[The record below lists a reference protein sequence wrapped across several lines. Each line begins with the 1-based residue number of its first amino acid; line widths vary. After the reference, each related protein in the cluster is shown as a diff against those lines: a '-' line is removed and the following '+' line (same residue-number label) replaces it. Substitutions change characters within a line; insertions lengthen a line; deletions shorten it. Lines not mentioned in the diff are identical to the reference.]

1 MATEQIPTDLIA
13 DDAVNTDQ
21 IANNA
26 SISTSGNITTTGSGT
41 LTVAGASTL
50 TGGIANAGT
59 ITAGTIGGGVA
70 MASSG
75 LTVRN
80 ITQVSLGSDQS
91 LSNDATAT
99 TFFAP
104 TYTPLFSG
112 SKVQGIL
119 MVYGF
124 VNRSGAADARKNFT
138 LNFTGSGI
146 TDLSTYSSDDNIGGY
161 DHGSSG
167 HAASLQ
173 QLIGGQLLTTSSTAA
188 ITCNCILKNPETGS
202 SEWVIYANG
211 TVSETHFTWIEYK

>member
-1 MATEQIPTDLIA
+1 
-13 DDAVNTDQ
+13 
-21 IANNA
+21 
-26 SISTSGNITTTGSGT
+26 
-41 LTVAGASTL
+41 
-50 TGGIANAGT
+50 
-59 ITAGTIGGGVA
+59 
-70 MASSG
+70 
-75 LTVRN
+75 
-80 ITQVSLGSDQS
+80 
-91 LSNDATAT
+91 
-99 TFFAP
+99 
-104 TYTPLFSG
+104 
-112 SKVQGIL
+112 